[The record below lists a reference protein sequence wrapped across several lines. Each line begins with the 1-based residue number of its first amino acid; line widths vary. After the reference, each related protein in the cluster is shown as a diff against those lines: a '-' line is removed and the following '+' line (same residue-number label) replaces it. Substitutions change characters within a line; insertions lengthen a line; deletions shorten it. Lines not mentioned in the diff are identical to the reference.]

1 MKKPLILI
9 GLVLFALVANAQV
22 QAHKTQCSYALPI
35 FWQFSYPEMFSAV
48 IDPEAGTMTVTPL
61 GNEFAGIVS
70 ISVHESLACGNVPL
84 CAYEFEMPQSGFIQ
98 LPEGFMPCAL
108 ESSPLFLKLC
118 WRRKLQAYS
127 LRMESVSW

>member
-48 IDPEAGTMTVTPL
+48 IDPEAGTMTVTPF
-61 GNEFAGIVS
+61 GNQFSGIVS

-84 CAYEFEMPQSGFIQ
+84 CAYAFEMPQSGLIQ
-98 LPEGFMPCAL
+98 LPEGFIPCTL
-108 ESSPLFLKLC
+108 EASPLFLKLC
-118 WRRKLQAYS
+118 WRRKWVAQALQ
-127 LRMESVSW
+127 MESVSW